1 MKFIK
6 QIFLIVVLLLGI
18 TVSAETLTAGVSK
31 VEMVPNSFYG
41 SWRVIAKIDKQSSN
55 GVYFKP
61 QTVDMWNLSR
71 EGNVINLNNPFTGAS
86 ASVTVDYVDGNIIRF
101 TKTGEYDN
109 KKLTDTV
116 DLKLNGDTFTG
127 INSLTLET
135 FSIRDKSLIKKDTAM
150 YVLKGEKISGSSIT
164 GK

>member
-6 QIFLIVVLLLGI
+6 HILLIFVLLFGLNV
-18 TVSAETLTAGVSK
+18 TAETLSAGVSK

-41 SWRVIAKIDKQSSN
+41 SWRVNAKIDKQSSN

-61 QTVDMWNLSR
+61 QTVDLWNLSR
-71 EGNVINLNNPFTGAS
+71 EGSVINLNNPFTGAS

-135 FSIRDKSLIKKDTAM
+135 FSNVDKSLIKKDTAM
-150 YVLKGEKISGSSIT
+150 YVLRGEKISGSSIT

>member
-6 QIFLIVVLLLGI
+6 HILLIFVLLFGLN
-18 TVSAETLTAGVSK
+18 VMAETLSAGVSK

-41 SWRVIAKIDKQSSN
+41 SWRVIAKIDKQSAN

-61 QTVDMWNLSR
+61 QTVDLWNLSR
-71 EGNVINLNNPFTGAS
+71 NANVINLNNPFTGAS

-127 INSLTLET
+127 INSITLET
-135 FSIRDKSLIKKDTAM
+135 FSTFDNSLIKKDTAM
-150 YVLKGEKISGSSIT
+150 YVLRGEKISGSSIT